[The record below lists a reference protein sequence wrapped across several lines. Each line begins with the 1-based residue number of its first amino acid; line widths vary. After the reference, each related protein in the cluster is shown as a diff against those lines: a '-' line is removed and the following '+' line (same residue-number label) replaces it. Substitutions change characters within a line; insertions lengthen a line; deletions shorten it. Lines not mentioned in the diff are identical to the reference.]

1 MQISNQSIKKQSRN
15 KNENYRPTN
24 IFPNSSKIFEI
35 CMNYKLKDYS
45 DKILAKYQR
54 GFRKGFGCLPHD
66 LFITKLHVYGIEK
79 CL

>member
-1 MQISNQSIKKQSRN
+1 
-15 KNENYRPTN
+15 
-24 IFPNSSKIFEI
+24 
-35 CMNYKLKDYS
+35 MNYKLKDYS

-54 GFRKGFGCLPHD
+54 GFRKRFGCLPHD